1 MKKIIAAFIIVFVAY
16 SATAQNVGI
25 GTTTPQARLHVTDS
39 NVLFTGHP
47 SFLPPVPGNPP
58 VSGPGSRL
66 MWYADKAAFRVGR
79 VNNNSWNKDSI
90 GNYSF
95 ASGYNTKAKELGSTA
110 MGYFSSATGTISTA
124 LGNFVNASGD
134 YSVAMG
140 NATYAI
146 GDYSTASGNNSTA
159 SGLASVALGFN
170 TFASGD
176 YSIASGDNSIALGS
190 HSVAMGKLGYAGG
203 ESSVALGYKN
213 FAIGLRSV
221 AMGDSCIASGNNSTA
236 IGIKV
241 LASGYLSTAFG
252 ANTTSSGL
260 ASTAMGSNT
269 TASGGAAT
277 AMGRG
282 TEASGFQSVA
292 MGLTTTASG
301 DNTTALGSYVS
312 TNNLEGSLIIG
323 DASTTTVLNSAVAN
337 SFRARFDGGYRFFTS
352 SAAITAESCLL
363 SGGSNA
369 WSTASDSRLKEKI
382 TIADG
387 EDFLQKIAAMKL
399 GSWNYL
405 SQNPLKQRHYGP
417 MAQDFYAAF
426 GKDEFG
432 TIGND
437 TTINSADFDGVNLIA
452 IQALEKRTQKIEQL
466 EKENTELKK
475 IILQLRKDVDAI
487 MNKKKQPT

>member
-1 MKKIIAAFIIVFVAY
+1 MKKVISISIAIFLVY
-16 SATAQNVGI
+16 NLTAQNVGI

-39 NVLFTGHP
+39 SVLFTGNL
-47 SFLPPVPGNPP
+47 SSLPPVPGNPP
-58 VSGPGSRL
+58 ASGTGTRL
-66 MWYADKAAFRVGR
+66 MWYTDKAAFRVGR
-79 VNNNSWNKDSI
+79 SFGNNWNKDSI

-95 ASGYNTKAKELGSTA
+95 ASGYSTRAKGLGSTA
-110 MGYFSSATGTISTA
+110 MGYFSIATGTISTA
-124 LGNFVNASGD
+124 LGNFVNANGN

-140 NATYAI
+140 NSTYAI
-146 GDYSTASGNNSTA
+146 GDYSTTSGNNSTA
-159 SGLASVALGFN
+159 TGLASVALGFN

-176 YSIASGDNSIALGS
+176 YSIASGDNSIALGN
-190 HSVAMGKLGYAGG
+190 HSVSMGKLGYTIG

-221 AMGDSCIASGNNSTA
+221 AMGDSCVASGNNSTA

-241 LASGYLSTAFG
+241 IASGYLSTAFG

-292 MGLTTTASG
+292 MGLSTTASG
-301 DNTTALGSYVS
+301 NNTTAIGSYVS

-323 DASTTTVLNSAVAN
+323 DASTTTILNIVTAN

-352 SAAITAESCLL
+352 SAAIVAESCLL
-363 SGGSNA
+363 QAGSNA
-369 WSTASDSRLKEKI
+369 WSTASDARLKEKFQQS
-382 TIADG
+382 DG
-387 EDFLQKIAAMKL
+387 EDFLKKIATMNL
-399 GSWNYL
+399 GSWNYI

-432 TIGND
+432 TVGND

-452 IQALEKRTQKIEQL
+452 IQALEKRTKKIELL
-466 EKENTELKK
+466 EKENAELNK
-475 IILQLRKDVDAI
+475 IMLQLRKEMDEIKAI
-487 MNKKKQPT
+487 KNR